1 VRSTERK
8 GAVTKEQI
16 MSVDN
21 RYAFR
26 LRPGMRRGLR
36 TEVPVPTRLVSNEEF
51 PPLPQTSSQRAV
63 EDTIL
68 AEAGRLA
75 PALGLSRRDLL
86 RTSGGMAISLL
97 AMNAVFGRFFDVLPV
112 EAADPVAFQERSG
125 PPMFIFDVQLHYVGA
140 AYDPAD
146 AEAGRKGAVSKQGLL
161 GLRRQARRLNPKL
174 ASDRGTLADLSWENF
189 VKEVFLDS
197 ETSVGLIST
206 PPGPYPQE
214 AVVPPKEM
222 THIRDEINRV
232 TQSRR
237 MLAHGL
243 VTPQLGQADLEFMEL
258 QASTLKVDAWKG
270 YTGAA
275 PKGFDRGWFV
285 DDEKLAYPM
294 LEKARKLGVRRV
306 CLHKGLPLGPVADYN
321 HPRDLIKAAKD
332 FPDID
337 FLAYHSGLLSVSA
350 TSPSTEVP
358 WTTEFCQMKK
368 KEPGLK
374 NIYMELG
381 SSFGQ
386 LVTTNPTAC
395 AHLLGQLVDAFGADH
410 VLWGTDSIWYGT
422 PQWQIEAFRRFEIP
436 EALIDRHKYA
446 PLTRAVKEQIFG
458 LNAARVFGVDV
469 NAKRNELPKDYV
481 SRIKMA
487 YLEDGP
493 APSHR
498 WYGWVAGA
506 GG

>member
-1 VRSTERK
+1 
-8 GAVTKEQI
+8 
-16 MSVDN
+16 MSDGN
-21 RYAFR
+21 PYSFR
-26 LRPGMRRGLR
+26 VHGGMRRGLR
-36 TEVPVPTRLVSNEEF
+36 TEVPLPTRLVSNEEF
-51 PPLPQTSSQRAV
+51 PPLPQTAAQREV
-63 EDTIL
+63 EERIL
-68 AEAGRLA
+68 DAAGQLA
-75 PALGLSRRDLL
+75 PRLGLSRRDLL
-86 RTSGGMAISLL
+86 RTSGGMALSLL
-97 AMNAVFGRFFDVLPV
+97 AMNQVFGRFFDVLPA
-112 EAADPVAFQERSG
+112 EAADAAAFKERSG
-125 PPMFIFDVQLHYVGA
+125 DPYFIFDVQLHYVSA
-140 AYDPAD
+140 HYDPAGN
-146 AEAGRKGAVSKQGLL
+146 AGRRNGVPAQALL
-161 GLRRQARRLNPKL
+161 GLRRSSRRLNPKL
-174 ASDRGTLADLSWENF
+174 AGDTGTMADLSWQTF

-197 ETSVGLIST
+197 ETAIGLIST

-243 VTPQLGQADLEFMEL
+243 ITPQLGQADLDFMDL
-258 QASTLKVDAWKG
+258 QAATLKVDAWKG

-275 PKGFDRGWFV
+275 PQGFSHGWFV
-285 DDEKLAYPM
+285 DDEKIAYPM
-294 LEKARKLGVRRV
+294 LERARKLGVKRV

-337 FLAYHSGLLSVSA
+337 FLAYHAGLLRPDA
-350 TSPSTEVP
+350 ALPTGEVP
-358 WTTEFCQMKK
+358 WTTELCEMKK
-368 KEPGLK
+368 KEPSIR

-381 SSFGQ
+381 STFGQ
-386 LVTTNPTAC
+386 LVTTNPTGC
-395 AHLLGQLVDAFGADH
+395 AHLLGQIVAAFGADH

-422 PQWQIEAFRRFEIP
+422 PQWQIEAFRRFAIP
-436 EALIDRHKYA
+436 DALVERHGYA

-469 NAKRNELPKDYV
+469 AAARNEIPRDYLT
-481 SRIKMA
+481 RMKMA

-498 WYGWVAGA
+498 WYGWVAGRVMST
-506 GG
+506 

>member
-1 VRSTERK
+1 
-8 GAVTKEQI
+8 
-16 MSVDN
+16 MSLEHPHGFQVDH
-21 RYAFR
+21 
-26 LRPGMRRGLR
+26 GMQRGLR
-36 TEVPVPTRLVSNEEF
+36 SEIPLPTRLVSNEEF
-51 PPLPQTSSQRAV
+51 APLPQTPAQREV
-63 EDTIL
+63 EHRIL
-68 AEAGRLA
+68 ADAARLA
-75 PALGLSRRDLL
+75 PRLGLNRRDFL
-86 RTSGGMAISLL
+86 RTSGGMATSLL

-112 EAADPVAFQERSG
+112 EAAEPAAFQERTG
-125 PPMFIFDVQLHYVGA
+125 PSPFIFDVQLHYVGA
-140 AYDPAD
+140 GYDPQNE
-146 AEAGRKGAVSKQGLL
+146 EANRKGAVSKGALL
-161 GLRRQARRLNPKL
+161 RLRKSAQRLNPKL
-174 ASDRGTLADLSWENF
+174 ASDAGTMADLSWANM

-197 ETSVGLIST
+197 ETAMGLIST

-243 VTPQLGQADLEFMEL
+243 ITPQLGQADLDFMDQ
-258 QASTLKVDAWKG
+258 QAGALKVDAWKG

-285 DDEKLAYPM
+285 DDEKIAYPM
-294 LEKARKLGVRRV
+294 LERARKLGVKRI

-321 HPRDLIKAAKD
+321 HPRDVIKAARD

-337 FLAYHSGLLSVSA
+337 FLLYHAGLLNVSA
-350 TSPSTEVP
+350 PKPDGEVP

-368 KEPGLK
+368 KGPGLR

-381 SSFGQ
+381 STFGQ

-395 AHLLGQLVDAFGADH
+395 AHLIGQIVDAFGADH

-436 EALIDRHKYA
+436 PALVDAHKYA
-446 PLTRAVKEQIFG
+446 PLTRTVKEQIFG

-469 NAKRNELPKDYV
+469 NARRNEIPKDYL
-481 SRIKMA
+481 SRMKMA
-487 YLEDGP
+487 YLDEG
-493 APSHR
+493 AEPSHR
-498 WYGWVAGA
+498 WYGWVRV
-506 GG
+506 

>member
-1 VRSTERK
+1 MT
-8 GAVTKEQI
+8 AQ
-16 MSVDN
+16 N
-21 RYAFR
+21 RYGFR
-26 LRPGMRRGLR
+26 VGPRMRRGLS
-36 TEVPVPTRLVSNEEF
+36 TAVPIPTRLVSNEEF
-51 PPLPQTSSQRAV
+51 PPIPQTPAQRRV
-63 EDTIL
+63 EDRIL

-75 PALGLSRRDLL
+75 PRLGLSRRQFLS
-86 RTSGGMAISLL
+86 RSGGMAASLL

-112 EAADPVAFQERSG
+112 EAADPAAFQERSG
-125 PPMFIFDVQLHYVGA
+125 ASVFIFDVQLHYVSA
-140 AYDPAD
+140 NYDPTN
-146 AEAGRKGAVSKQGLL
+146 AEASRRGAVSKGALL
-161 GLRRQARRLNPKL
+161 GLRRGSRRLNPKL
-174 ASDRGTLADLSWENF
+174 ESDRGTMADLAWENM

-197 ETSVGLIST
+197 ETAIGLIST

-243 VTPQLGQADLEFMEL
+243 VSPQLGQADLDFMDQ
-258 QASTLKVDAWKG
+258 QAATLKVDAWKA

-275 PKGFDRGWFV
+275 AKGFEHGWFL
-285 DDEKLAYPM
+285 DDEKIAYPM
-294 LEKARKLGVRRV
+294 LERARKTGVRRFCV
-306 CLHKGLPLGPVADYN
+306 HKGLPLGPVADYN

-337 FLAYHSGLLSVSA
+337 FLVYHAGLLSVSA
-350 TSPSTEVP
+350 GKPTGEVP

-368 KEPGLK
+368 QATLK

-381 SSFGQ
+381 STFGQ

-395 AHLLGQLVDAFGADH
+395 AHLLGQIVDAFGADH

-422 PQWQIEAFRRFEIP
+422 PQWQIDAFRRFEIP
-436 EALIDRHKYA
+436 AALVDKHAYA
-446 PLTRAVKEQIFG
+446 PLTRAAKEQIFG

-469 NAKRNELPKDYV
+469 AAKRNEIPKDYLTRV
-481 SRIKMA
+481 KMA
-487 YLEDGP
+487 YLDEGA

-498 WYGWVAGA
+498 WYGWVTG
-506 GG
+506 

>member
-1 VRSTERK
+1 MPAHHGHGFQVTPHVR
-8 GAVTKEQI
+8 Q
-16 MSVDN
+16 
-21 RYAFR
+21 
-26 LRPGMRRGLR
+26 GLR
-36 TEVPVPTRLVSNEEF
+36 SEIPLPTRLVSNEEF
-51 PPLPQTSSQRAV
+51 APLPQTPAQQAV
-63 EDTIL
+63 EHRIL
-68 AEAGRLA
+68 AEAARLA
-75 PALGLSRRDLL
+75 PRLGLNRRDFL
-86 RTSGGMAISLL
+86 RTSGGTATSLL

-112 EAADPVAFQERSG
+112 EAVEQAAFQERTG
-125 PPMFIFDVQLHYVGA
+125 APLFIFDVQLHYVGA
-140 AYDPAD
+140 GYDPHD
-146 AEAGRKGAVSKQGLL
+146 AEAGRKGAVSKGGLL
-161 GLRRQARRLNPKL
+161 RLRKSAQRLNPRL
-174 ASDRGTLADLSWENF
+174 ASDRGTLADLSWANM

-197 ETSVGLIST
+197 ETSIGLIST
-206 PPGPYPQE
+206 PPGPYPQD

-243 VTPQLGQADLEFMEL
+243 ITPQLGQADLDFMDQ
-258 QASTLKVDAWKG
+258 QASALKVDAWKG

-285 DDEKLAYPM
+285 DDEKIGYPM
-294 LEKARKLGVRRV
+294 LERARKLGVKRV

-321 HPRDLIKAAKD
+321 HPRDVIKAARD

-337 FLAYHSGLLSVSA
+337 FLLYHAGLRNVSA
-350 TSPSTEVP
+350 PTASGEVP

-368 KEPGLK
+368 KEPGLR

-381 SSFGQ
+381 STFGQ

-395 AHLLGQLVDAFGADH
+395 AHLLGQIVDAFGADH

-436 EALIDRHKYA
+436 QSLVDAHKYA
-446 PLTRAVKEQIFG
+446 PLTRVVKEQIFG

-469 NAKRNELPKDYV
+469 NARRNEIPADYL
-481 SRIKMA
+481 SRMKMA
-487 YLEDGP
+487 YLDEGP
-493 APSHR
+493 DPSHR
-498 WYGWVAGA
+498 WYGWVRV
-506 GG
+506 

>member
-1 VRSTERK
+1 MT
-8 GAVTKEQI
+8 AQ
-16 MSVDN
+16 N
-21 RYAFR
+21 RYGFR
-26 LRPGMRRGLR
+26 VGPRMRRGLS
-36 TEVPVPTRLVSNEEF
+36 TAVPIPTRLVSNEEF
-51 PPLPQTSSQRAV
+51 PPIPQTPAQRRV
-63 EDTIL
+63 EDRIL

-75 PALGLSRRDLL
+75 PRLGLSRRQFLS
-86 RTSGGMAISLL
+86 RSGGMAASLL

-112 EAADPVAFQERSG
+112 EAADPAAFQERSG
-125 PPMFIFDVQLHYVGA
+125 APVFIFDVQLHYVSA
-140 AYDPAD
+140 NYDPTN
-146 AEAGRKGAVSKQGLL
+146 AEASRRGAVSKGALL
-161 GLRRQARRLNPKL
+161 GLRRGSRRLNPKL
-174 ASDRGTLADLSWENF
+174 ESDRGTMADLAWENM

-197 ETSVGLIST
+197 ETAIGLIST

-243 VTPQLGQADLEFMEL
+243 VSPQLGQADLDFMDQ
-258 QASTLKVDAWKG
+258 QAATLKVDAWKA

-275 PKGFDRGWFV
+275 AKGFEHGWFL
-285 DDEKLAYPM
+285 DDEKIAYPM
-294 LEKARKLGVRRV
+294 LERARKTGVRRFCV
-306 CLHKGLPLGPVADYN
+306 HKGLPLGPVADYN

-337 FLAYHSGLLSVSA
+337 FLVYHAGLLSVSA
-350 TSPSTEVP
+350 GKPSGEVP

-368 KEPGLK
+368 QANLK

-381 SSFGQ
+381 STFGQ

-395 AHLLGQLVDAFGADH
+395 AHLLGQIVDAFGADH

-422 PQWQIEAFRRFEIP
+422 PQWQIDAFRRFEIP
-436 EALIDRHKYA
+436 AALVDKHGYA
-446 PLTRAVKEQIFG
+446 PLTRAAKEQIFG

-469 NAKRNELPKDYV
+469 AAKRNEIPKDYLTRV
-481 SRIKMA
+481 KMA
-487 YLEDGP
+487 YLDEG
-493 APSHR
+493 ATPSHH
-498 WYGWVAGA
+498 WYGWVAG
-506 GG
+506 

>member
-1 VRSTERK
+1 MTHENSR
-8 GAVTKEQI
+8 
-16 MSVDN
+16 
-21 RYAFR
+21 AFR
-26 LRPGMRRGLR
+26 IRPDMHRGLR
-36 TEVPVPTRLVSNEEF
+36 TEVPLPTRLVSNEEF
-51 PPLPQTSSQRAV
+51 PPLPQTAAQRAV
-63 EDTIL
+63 EDRIL
-68 AEAGRLA
+68 AAAGRLA
-75 PALGLSRRDLL
+75 PRLGQSRRDFL
-86 RTSGGMAISLL
+86 RTSGGVATSLL

-112 EAADPVAFQERSG
+112 EAADPAAFQERTG
-125 PPMFIFDVQLHYVGA
+125 APFFIFDVQVHYVGA
-140 AYDPAD
+140 GYDPGD
-146 AEAGRKGAVSKQGLL
+146 AESLRKGAVSKQGLL

-174 ASDRGTLADLSWENF
+174 ASDQGTLADLSWENF

-197 ETSVGLIST
+197 ETAIGLIST

-222 THIRDEINRV
+222 THIRDEINRI

-243 VTPQLGQADLEFMEL
+243 ITPQLGQADLDFMDL
-258 QASTLKVDAWKG
+258 QAATLKVDAWKG
-270 YTGAA
+270 YTGAP

-294 LEKARKLGVRRV
+294 LERARKLGVRRV

-321 HPRDLIKAAKD
+321 HPRDLIKAAQD

-337 FLAYHSGLLSVSA
+337 FLAYHSGLLGVTA
-350 TSPSTEVP
+350 PKPSGEVP

-368 KEPGLK
+368 KAPGLK

-381 SSFGQ
+381 STFGQ
-386 LVTTNPTAC
+386 LVTTDPTAC

-436 EALIDRHKYA
+436 AVLVERHGYA
-446 PLTRAVKEQIFG
+446 PLTRTVKEQIFG

-469 NAKRNELPKDYV
+469 NAKRNEIPKDYL
-481 SRIKMA
+481 SRMKMA
-487 YLEDGP
+487 YLEDGA

-498 WYGWVAGA
+498 WYGWVTA
-506 GG
+506 